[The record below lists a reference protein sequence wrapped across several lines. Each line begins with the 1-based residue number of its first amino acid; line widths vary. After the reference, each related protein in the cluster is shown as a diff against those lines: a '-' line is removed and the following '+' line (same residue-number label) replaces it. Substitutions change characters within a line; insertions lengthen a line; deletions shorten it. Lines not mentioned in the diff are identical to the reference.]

1 MAHPHAA
8 AQHDDD
14 VLRDGF
20 ELGFTYTRS
29 VGPVIGAFLTGLRD
43 GKMTGIKG
51 SNGKVICPP
60 TEYDP
65 QTSEELSEMVDL
77 PSTGTVKTWS
87 WISKPHKKHVLTQ
100 PFAWALI
107 QIDGTDTS
115 LLHKVD
121 AGSEANMKTGMKVKV
136 RWADD
141 RRGFITDI
149 ACFEPV

>member
-1 MAHPHAA
+1 MANSPAA

-14 VLRDGF
+14 VLRDSF

-29 VGPVIGAFLTGLRD
+29 TGPIIGAFLTGLRD
-43 GKMTGIKG
+43 GKIVGIKG

-65 QTSEELSEMVDL
+65 HTAEELTELVDL
-77 PSTGTVKTWS
+77 PSTGTVTTWS
-87 WISKPHKKHVLTQ
+87 WISQPHPKHVLTK

-107 QIDGTDTS
+107 KIDGADTAM
-115 LLHKVD
+115 LHKVD

-136 RWADD
+136 RWAAD
-141 RRGFITDI
+141 RRGFMTDI
-149 ACFEPV
+149 ECFEPA

>member
-1 MAHPHAA
+1 MANSP
-8 AQHDDD
+8 AQAPQDDD
-14 VLRDGF
+14 VLRAGF

-43 GKMTGIKG
+43 GKVVGIKG

-65 QTSEELSEMVDL
+65 QTAEELTEIVDL
-77 PSTGTVKTWS
+77 PSTGVVTTWS
-87 WISKPHKKHVLTQ
+87 WISKPHPKHGLQ
-100 PFAWALI
+100 HPFAWALVR
-107 QIDGTDTS
+107 IDGSDTA
-115 LLHKVD
+115 LLHMVD

-136 RWADD
+136 RWAAE

-149 ACFEPV
+149 ACFEPA

>member
-1 MAHPHAA
+1 MAHDAA
-8 AQHDDD
+8 TAKHDDD

-29 VGPVIGAFLTGLRD
+29 TGPVIGAFLTALRD
-43 GKMTGIKG
+43 GKLVGIKG

-65 QTSEELSEMVDL
+65 QTSEELTEIVPLAD
-77 PSTGTVKTWS
+77 TGVVTTWS
-87 WISKPHKKHVLTQ
+87 WISQPHPKHVLTK

-107 QIDGTDTS
+107 KIDGADTA

-121 AGSEANMKTGMKVKV
+121 AGAEANMKTGMKVKV
-136 RWADD
+136 RWAAE

-149 ACFEPV
+149 ECFEPV

>member
-1 MAHPHAA
+1 MANPHAA
-8 AQHDDD
+8 AQHNDD

-51 SNGKVICPP
+51 SNGTVICPP

-65 QTSEELSEMVDL
+65 HTSEELSEMVDL

-87 WISKPHKKHVLTQ
+87 WISKPHPKHVLTK

-107 QIDGTDTS
+107 QIDGADTS

-149 ACFEPV
+149 ACFEPA

>member
-1 MAHPHAA
+1 MANSPAS

-43 GKMTGIKG
+43 GKIVGIKG

-65 QTSEELSEMVDL
+65 QTSEELSEIVNL

-87 WISKPHKKHVLTQ
+87 WISQPHKKHILTQ
-100 PFAWALI
+100 SFAWALI
-107 QIDGTDTS
+107 QIDGADTS

-149 ACFEPV
+149 ACFEPA